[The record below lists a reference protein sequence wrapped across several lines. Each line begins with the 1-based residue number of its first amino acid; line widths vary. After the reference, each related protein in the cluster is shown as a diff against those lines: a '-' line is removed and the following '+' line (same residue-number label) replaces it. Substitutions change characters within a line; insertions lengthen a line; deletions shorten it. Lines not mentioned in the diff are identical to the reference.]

1 MTARILH
8 VCDAY
13 EAITAGR
20 TFQEAR
26 IDAEAREEIRRCAGT
41 QFDPK
46 VVDAFVRIP
55 AAEWEA
61 TGRITR
67 VTPASVPRLEE
78 LKASFLPP
86 NEPRPESASE
96 TAAKADAA

>member
-1 MTARILH
+1 

-20 TFQEAR
+20 TFREAR

-46 VVDAFVRIP
+46 VVDGFVRIP

-67 VTPASVPRLEE
+67 VTPASIPKLED
-78 LKASFLPP
+78 LKASFLSA
-86 NEPRPESASE
+86 NERKAEAGNE